1 MARLASVDHSRRPDC
16 RPMSFRVALVLSPPP
31 SFSMVLHRRVGSNR
45 HGLRNGVED
54 PFPAFSALA
63 FPLRHL
69 RVPHTLVRC
78 LALPVPYSGSLHALS
93 APFPARSCIAAH
105 PHTGVLCI
113 RGTPR
118 SSPLGPSRLRAAAT
132 GPESSACRRP
142 LAPTSLS
149 PRACRVSL
157 RYFDGATEI
166 YEASVEDPPPAS
178 LAIP

>member
-1 MARLASVDHSRRPDC
+1 ML
-16 RPMSFRVALVLSPPP
+16 FRVALVLSPPP

-54 PFPAFSALA
+54 PFPAFSALPPNRA
-63 FPLRHL
+63 TYLRA
-69 RVPHTLVRC
+69 R
-78 LALPVPYSGSLHALS
+78 LS
-93 APFPARSCIAAH
+93 APAPPCATYPRPLFGTACIVLRFIARLVGPFSGQIVH
-105 PHTGVLCI
+105 RRSPHTGVLCI

-118 SSPLGPSRLRAAAT
+118 SSPHGPSRLRAAAT

-149 PRACRVSL
+149 PWACCVSL
-157 RYFDGATEI
+157 HYFDGATEI